1 MRLLR
6 SLTVEQQGQF
16 FTDLFIAL
24 GQALRQRD
32 WHIVEETVSCWRA
45 TAEVLAVPE
54 LANVLNEPLETG
66 EWEDWDDVQA
76 ALFDTAA

>member
-1 MRLLR
+1 M
-6 SLTVEQQGQF
+6 SLAIEQQGQF

-32 WHIVEETVSCWRA
+32 WHIVEETISRWRA

-66 EWEDWDDVQA
+66 EWEDWNDVET

>member
-1 MRLLR
+1 M

-24 GQALRQRD
+24 GQALHQRD
-32 WHIVEETVSCWRA
+32 WRIVEETVSRWRA

-54 LANVLNEPLETG
+54 LASVLNEPLETG
-66 EWEDWDDVQA
+66 EWQDWDDVQA